1 MNNLEKAVEIPVELA
16 DELKKN
22 KAAQAVW
29 NNIPPSH
36 QREHAKW
43 VGEAKQSVTRQRRAV
58 RTIGALVANS

>member
-1 MNNLEKAVEIPVELA
+1 VNNLEKAVEIPTELA

-29 NNIPPSH
+29 NSIPPSH

-43 VGEAKQSVTRQRRAV
+43 VGEAKESETRQRRAV
-58 RTIGALVANS
+58 RTIGALATKS